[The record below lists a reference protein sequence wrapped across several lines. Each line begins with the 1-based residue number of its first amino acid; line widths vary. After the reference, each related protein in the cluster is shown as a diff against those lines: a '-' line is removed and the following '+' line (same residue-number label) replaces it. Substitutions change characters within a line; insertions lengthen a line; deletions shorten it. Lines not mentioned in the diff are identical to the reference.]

1 MITYLQVYN
10 RIKTALTSRPQGTR
24 VEPLDH
30 EEAEIM
36 ILDYV
41 EQVKNQSSGS
51 VVREAHS
58 VSLAGVNCNLVWNAA
73 FADTNYSYTIN
84 GFDSRGNPVMIYL
97 VSKSM
102 TKIVIKTLAG
112 ATVSAIAIPN
122 GINL

>member
-10 RIKTALTSRPQGTR
+10 RIKTALTLRPQGTR
-24 VEPLDH
+24 VEPPDH
-30 EEAEIM
+30 EEAELM

-41 EQVKNQSSGS
+41 EQVKAQSSGS
-51 VVREAHS
+51 VVREAHALS
-58 VSLAGVNCNLVWNAA
+58 SAGINCNMIWSDA
-73 FADTNYSYTIN
+73 FSDTNYSFVVN

-102 TKIVIKTLAG
+102 TKIVIKTL
-112 ATVSAIAIPN
+112 VSATLNSLAIPQ